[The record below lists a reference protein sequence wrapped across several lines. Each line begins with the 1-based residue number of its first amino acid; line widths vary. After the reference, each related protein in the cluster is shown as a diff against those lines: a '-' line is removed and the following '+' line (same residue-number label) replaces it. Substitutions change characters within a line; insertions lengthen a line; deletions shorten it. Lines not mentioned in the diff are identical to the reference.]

1 MGKTFLSEIVKSIA
15 NESYNW
21 EPDDIQSLILDICK
35 NNKGIHYGMSNNKW
49 DIRVS
54 INTTEPTKLSTNQNS
69 YMK

>member
-49 DIRVS
+49 DIRVCKHS
-54 INTTEPTKLSTNQNS
+54 IAVSSQKLAHN
-69 YMK
+69 

>member
-54 INTTEPTKLSTNQNS
+54 INTTEPTKLPTNQN
-69 YMK
+69 Y

>member
-1 MGKTFLSEIVKSIA
+1 MGKTFLSEIVKNIA

-35 NNKGIHYGMSNNKW
+35 NNKGIHYEMSNNKW

-54 INTTEPTKLSTNQNS
+54 INTTEPTKLPTNQNS